1 MKKKKIVIFAVLV
14 ALVTLSAVA
23 DSQFR
28 MALQA
33 GADFA
38 ERPSYSDLVP
48 GFDNPANVFE
58 GALFEVITRRV
69 VGFGVRGLIRFTE
82 VEAPTEYYDASAW
95 FFDWNGALFV
105 SGHLFGGGSFFDP
118 FIELGYG
125 VAGRANVSSTRS
137 GEWIEEE
144 GGQFRYRWYEDGDEA
159 LKNLSLFPVVA
170 AGVAVDLSGFL
181 FGARLE
187 FRPLINAIPVTPVDN
202 YPLTRFHV
210 GIFGGLAL
218 GGHR

>member
-1 MKKKKIVIFAVLV
+1 MKKKKILFLIILVSIWTLAVG
-14 ALVTLSAVA
+14 A

-38 ERPSYSDLVP
+38 ERPSYTDIIPEFEIS
-48 GFDNPANVFE
+48 ANVFE
-58 GALFEVITRRV
+58 GALFEVITRRI
-69 VGFGVRGLIRFTE
+69 VGFGVRGLIRFSE
-82 VEAPTEYYDASAW
+82 VEAPTEFYDTSAW

-118 FIELGYG
+118 FVELGYG
-125 VAGRANVSSTRS
+125 VAGRANISSTRS

-144 GGQFRYRWYEDGDEA
+144 SGLSRYRWYEDGDEA

-170 AGVAVDLSGFL
+170 AGVAFDLSGFL
-181 FGARLE
+181 VGARLE